1 MMTEDI
7 KFKLITYVDTD
18 FEAKKQTYE
27 YFIELEDGVER
38 SLKDILI
45 ENVKLKEQV
54 KYYVGDIMCD
64 QKCMTVKNAK
74 RFRMQAGM
82 IIDDLTGKHYT
93 TLQQCCKLLN
103 QVSDRA
109 DKNAELYYAIPKGIR
124 DVWLDD

>member
-1 MMTEDI
+1 MSEDI

-18 FEAKKQTYE
+18 FEAKTQTYE

-38 SLKDILI
+38 SLKDILA
-45 ENVKLKEQV
+45 ENAKLKEQ
-54 KYYVGDIMCD
+54 VGDIMCD
-64 QKCMTVKNAK
+64 QKCMTIKNAK

-109 DKNAELYYAIPKGIR
+109 DRNAELYYAIPESIR
-124 DVWLDD
+124 SVWRDD

>member
-18 FEAKKQTYE
+18 FEAKTQKCE

-45 ENVKLKEQV
+45 ENARLKEY
-54 KYYVGDIMCD
+54 KDVGDIMCD

-109 DKNAELYYAIPKGIR
+109 DRNAELYYAIPKGIR

>member
-1 MMTEDI
+1 MMMTEDI

-38 SLKDILI
+38 PLKDILM
-45 ENVKLKEQV
+45 ENIKLKEQE
-54 KYYVGDIMCD
+54 
-64 QKCMTVKNAK
+64 CMTVKNAK
-74 RFRMQAGM
+74 RFRMQGGM

-109 DKNAELYYAIPKGIR
+109 DRNAELYYAIPESIR
-124 DVWLDD
+124 SVWRDD